1 MTNIFLNRF
10 QVKDKDLAA
19 KDKGSEKIE
28 ELIRQDIQSA
38 REKLSS
44 VKEVMYNDTEITEML
59 VSQLRLKKSWRE
71 KYGKTMP
78 DLKDT
83 FSDIYDIGLTKW
95 RWDEKPEF
103 VADEG
108 GVRFSA
114 GFHTDF
120 IEISEFKGEFK
131 IIPDT
136 KFGSF
141 IMTKGSPIGLI
152 FLFSPYGYDSK
163 FKKVIRLLLPPRDE
177 IKTIQWD
184 DSGLRSILAEDS
196 ATLKGISASGIDGDV
211 KVSASSPNLDSR
223 PFSQAVN
230 GGNYYGISYESKK
243 YPGNLVKI
251 HAKNGS
257 FVTDLEETKAIGY
270 FKEVLMKY
278 SI

>member
-10 QVKDKDLAA
+10 QVKNKDLAA
-19 KDKGSEKIE
+19 KDKSSERIE
-28 ELIRQDIQSA
+28 ELIGQDIKSA
-38 REKLSS
+38 RETLSS
-44 VKEVMYNDTEITEML
+44 VEEVKYNDTEITEML
-59 VSQLRLKKSWRE
+59 ISQLRLKKSWKE
-71 KYGKTMP
+71 KYGKNIP
-78 DLKDT
+78 NLKET
-83 FSDIYDIGLTKW
+83 FPEIYDIGLTKW
-95 RWDEKPEF
+95 RWEEKPEF
-103 VADEG
+103 IDDESG
-108 GVRFSA
+108 IRFSA

-120 IEISEFKGEFK
+120 VEISEFKGVFK
-131 IIPDT
+131 VIPDT

-163 FKKVIRLLLPPRDE
+163 FRKVIKLLLPPRDE
-177 IKTIQWD
+177 IRTIQWD
-184 DSGLRSILAEDS
+184 DNGLRSILAEDS

-257 FVTDLEETKAIGY
+257 FATDLEESKAIGY